1 MTFERPSECPFYL
14 ISRVTLQVTSALK
27 KGMAA
32 AGIDAVKPAYLG
44 VLLCLW
50 AEDGRRAVALA
61 RCARLEPSSMTG
73 LIDRMERDGL
83 VERAPDPY
91 DRRAQRISLTASGRA
106 VRRPAEAVTNQVLDR
121 VFDGIAAADLARTMD
136 VLQKVL
142 ANIEEEASS

>member
-1 MTFERPSECPFYL
+1 MTFDQPSECPFYL

-50 AEDGRRAVALA
+50 AEDGRKAVELA

-73 LIDRMERDGL
+73 LLDRMARDGL
-83 VERAPDPY
+83 VSRTPDPN
-91 DRRAQRISLTASGRA
+91 DRRVQRICLTDAGMA
-106 VRRPAEAVTNQVLDR
+106 VRTPAEKVTTQVLGQ
-121 VFDGIAAADLARTMD
+121 VFDGIAPADLARTME
-136 VLQKVL
+136 VLQQVL
-142 ANIEEEASS
+142 TNIKEDSPS